1 MQSLIRLKRITL
13 LGFKNYIRNGWLST
27 AATLM
32 LTLTLLIITIFI
44 VFNLIIS
51 SAINFAKEKIDISIY
66 FNDRVAEEQIKD
78 IQLKL
83 QVRNDVLGVDYI
95 DKNTAYKI
103 FQGLPIKDE
112 IKILVNPEDNILPRS
127 LKIKIKDPDS
137 VQNLTD
143 FFNTESF
150 QNKIDYISTKD
161 NQAVIDRLVNM
172 IKFSRWI
179 GIMVSGLFFVIA
191 LIVIFNT
198 IRLTIYAR
206 REEIEIMQLVG
217 ASWEFIRIPFLVE
230 AFFYSLLATVLS
242 SLILFIGFRI
252 IKSLSIQYLGLS
264 GFDFE
269 TFYFSNILKIIL
281 WQLMAGLIIVFI
293 STFLS
298 LRKYLKI

>member
-252 IKSLSIQYLGLS
+252 IKSFQN
-264 GFDFE
+264 
-269 TFYFSNILKIIL
+269 FSA
-281 WQLMAGLIIVFI
+281 LMGNRPPL
-293 STFLS
+293 
-298 LRKYLKI
+298 